1 MDDFI
6 VWIIIIGFYAP
17 LHFLLPVLIL
27 FITGNE
33 PEDVRRQLIRGVLV
47 DSAVSMVMA
56 FAIVIY
62 LAQQEEMS
70 VAMSILLVSMLFP
83 FVRIWRHRREITAS

>member
-17 LHFLLPVLIL
+17 LHFLLPVMIL

-33 PEDVRRQLIRGVLV
+33 PEDVRKQLIRGVLV
-47 DSAVSMVMA
+47 DSATSMVMA
-56 FAIVIY
+56 FSIVIY
-62 LAQQEEMS
+62 MAKQEEMS
-70 VAMSILLVSMLFP
+70 VAMLILLVSMLFP
-83 FVRIWRHRREITAS
+83 FIRIWRHRREIVVS